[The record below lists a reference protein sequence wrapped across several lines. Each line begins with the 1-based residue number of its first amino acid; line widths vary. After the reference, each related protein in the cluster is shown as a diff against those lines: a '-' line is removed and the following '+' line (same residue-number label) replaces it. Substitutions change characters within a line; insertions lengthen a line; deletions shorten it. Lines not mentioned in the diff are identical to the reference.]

1 MKELKVSHQTC
12 LLPAQVEA
20 QLRDRDAA
28 RQAESQKYQDEI
40 KQLKLELAKARKANT
55 GLEAALKEEK
65 RLQAKEQKE
74 MKETNE
80 RADAVEKQLD
90 NLKAKPAQWLSE
102 LRWIDSQLSSKF
114 LLFPCLS
121 GS

>member
-1 MKELKVSHQTC
+1 MKDLKSAHQNF

-20 QLRDRDAA
+20 QHRDRDAA
-28 RQAESQKYQDEI
+28 RQAEYQKYQDEM

-55 GLEAALKEEK
+55 GLETTLKEEK
-65 RLQAKEQKE
+65 HLRAEEQKG

-80 RADAVEKQLD
+80 RDDAVEKQLD
-90 NLKAKPAQWLSE
+90 KLKAKPAQWLSE
-102 LRWIDSQLSSKF
+102 LRWIDEQLSSKF
-114 LLFPCLS
+114 LHFPCLS